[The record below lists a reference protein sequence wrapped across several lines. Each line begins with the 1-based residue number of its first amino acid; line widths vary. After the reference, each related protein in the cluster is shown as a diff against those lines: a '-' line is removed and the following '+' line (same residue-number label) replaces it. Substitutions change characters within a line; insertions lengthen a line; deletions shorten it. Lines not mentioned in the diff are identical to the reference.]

1 MLRAYPKLSKKEECA
16 MSTSAQVVQA
26 DAPKRTWKVDP
37 SRSTVD
43 FSVPTAWGLATAKGR
58 FHSFDG
64 SYTNGPDGPEIE
76 LTIDAESLDTGNATR
91 DRHLR
96 EDRFF
101 QVEDYPQVRFS
112 STLIGPYDGRLAV
125 TGQLKAAGH
134 SVPLAFEVAERQD
147 GEELELEATTMVDQ
161 RELGM
166 TASPLGMIRTP
177 ATLHVRARLVPV
189 QL

>member
-1 MLRAYPKLSKKEECA
+1 
-16 MSTSAQVVQA
+16 MSTSAQVVPSA
-26 DAPKRTWKVDP
+26 APTRTWKVDP

-43 FSVPTAWGLATAKGR
+43 FNVPTVWGLVAAKGR

-64 SYTNGPDGPEIE
+64 SYTTGPDGAEIE
-76 LTIDAESLDTGNATR
+76 LTIDAESLDTGNAIR

-101 QVEDYPQVRFS
+101 QVEDHPHVRFS
-112 STLIGPYDGRLAV
+112 STLIGPYDGSLAV

-134 SVPLAFEVAERQD
+134 TVPLAFEVTERQD
-147 GEELELEATTMVDQ
+147 GEELELEATTTVDQ

-177 ATLHVRARLVPV
+177 ATLHVRARLVPDQV
-189 QL
+189 